1 MSNLPL
7 KIAFLI
13 FLGVIG
19 FLSFYNVSG
28 SCDCV
33 KRISYDNNDIND
45 GINLD
50 SLFRPADS
58 LELNV
63 VLEEW
68 RKFNPKSESF
78 KVIKQYTYVNKRE
91 LTLVEHFAEGQKHY
105 GVILTPSEF
114 DSTQKYPLLLYAT
127 GLNQATPIYNL
138 DHSYIKRLLPK
149 FKNYFIVIPSF
160 RGQAFQIGNEK
171 YCSDGFF
178 GDAFD
183 GATDD
188 ALRLLFLAKKQF
200 VKNIDTGRMV
210 SYGVSRGGT
219 IALLAGIRSPELN
232 GVISTT
238 GPTDF
243 SSREVYNRYGF
254 QFKYQY
260 LSEIQTMVELRKKM
274 LRSSPIHFIENI
286 SQPIFLLYGK
296 NDRVVPLSNAEG
308 ILKKLEGKKD
318 LEYFFAEAGHSFEES
333 DRVVEWLEKY
343 NN

>member
-7 KIAFLI
+7 KIALLI
-13 FLGVIG
+13 FLGILG
-19 FLSFYNVSG
+19 FLSFYNSSS

-33 KRISYDNNDIND
+33 KRISYVNNEIND

-58 LELNV
+58 SELNV
-63 VLEEW
+63 ILKEW
-68 RKFNPKSESF
+68 KKFNPESDSA
-78 KVIKQYTYVNKRE
+78 KIIKQYTYVNQRQ
-91 LTLVEHFAEGQKHY
+91 LTLLEHFAEGRKHY
-105 GVILTPSEF
+105 GVILTPSAF
-114 DSTQKYPLLLYAT
+114 DTAKKYPLLLYAT
-127 GLNQATPIYNL
+127 GLNQTNPIYNL

-149 FKNYFIVIPSF
+149 FSNYFIVIPSF
-160 RGQAFQIGNEK
+160 RGQAFQIGDEK

-188 ALRLLFLAKKQF
+188 ALRFLFLAKKQF
-200 VKNIDTGRMV
+200 LENIDTEKMV

-219 IALLAGIRSPELN
+219 VALLAGIRNSELN
-232 GVISTT
+232 GVVSTT

-243 SSREVYNRYGF
+243 SSREVYNRYEF

-260 LSEIQTMVELRKKM
+260 LSEKKPMSDLRKKM

-286 SQPIFLLYGK
+286 SQSVFLLYGK
-296 NDRVVPLSNAEG
+296 NDRLVPLSNAEN
-308 ILKKLEGKKD
+308 ILKKMEGKED
-318 LEYFFAEAGHSFEES
+318 LEYFFVDAGHVFDES
-333 DRVVEWLEKY
+333 DRVVEWLKKIE
-343 NN
+343 

>member
-7 KIAFLI
+7 KIAFLT
-13 FLGVIG
+13 FLGAIG
-19 FLSFYNVSG
+19 FLSFYNSSG
-28 SCDCV
+28 ECDCV

-58 LELNV
+58 SELKV
-63 VLEEW
+63 VLDEW
-68 RKFNPKSESF
+68 RNFNPKSESS
-78 KVIKQYTYVNKRE
+78 KIVKQDTYVNKRQ
-91 LTLVEHFAEGQKHY
+91 LTLIEHFAEGQKHY

-188 ALRLLFLAKKQF
+188 ALRLLFLTKKQF
-200 VKNIDTGRMV
+200 PKNINTGRMV

-219 IALLAGIRSPELN
+219 VALLAGIRNPELN
-232 GVISTT
+232 GVVSTT

-243 SSREVYNRYGF
+243 SSREIYNRYSF
-254 QFKYQY
+254 QFKYQN
-260 LSEIQTMVELRKKM
+260 LSKIKPMTELRKKM

-286 SQPIFLLYGK
+286 SQPVFLLYGK
-296 NDRVVPLSNAEG
+296 NDRVVPLSNAEN
-308 ILKKLEGKKD
+308 ILKKLEGKND
-318 LEYFFAEAGHSFEES
+318 LECFLAEAGHSFEES

>member
-1 MSNLPL
+1 MNNLPL
-7 KIAFLI
+7 KIGLLI
-13 FLGVIG
+13 FIGTLG
-19 FLSFYNVSG
+19 FLSFYNKSIT
-28 SCDCV
+28 CDCV
-33 KRISYDNNDIND
+33 ARISYENNDIND

-50 SLFRPADS
+50 SLFRLPDS
-58 LELNV
+58 SELKV

-68 RKFNPKSESF
+68 KTFNPQSESF
-78 KVIKQYTYVNKRE
+78 KIIKQYAYVNNRQ
-91 LTLVEHFAEGQKHY
+91 LILLEHFAEGQKHY
-105 GVILTPSEF
+105 GIILTPSQF

-138 DHSYIKRLLPK
+138 DHSYIKSLLPK
-149 FKNYFIVIPSF
+149 FENYFIVIPSF
-160 RGQAFQIGNEK
+160 RGQAFQIGDEK

-200 VKNIDTGRMV
+200 SENINTKRMV

-219 IALLAGIRSPELN
+219 VALLAGIRSPELN

-238 GPTDF
+238 GPSDF
-243 SSREVYNRYGF
+243 SSREVYNRYNF
-254 QFKYQY
+254 QFRYQY
-260 LSEIQTMVELRKKM
+260 LSEVKPMMELRKKM
-274 LRSSPIHFIENI
+274 LRSSPIHFVENI
-286 SQPIFLLYGK
+286 SQPVFLLYGK
-296 NDRVVPLSNAEG
+296 NDRVVPLSNAER
-308 ILKKLEGKKD
+308 ILKKLEGKND
-318 LEYFFAEAGHSFEES
+318 LEYFFPEAGHSFEES

>member
-13 FLGVIG
+13 FLGAIG
-19 FLSFYNVSG
+19 FLSFYNS
-28 SCDCV
+28 SSDCDCV
-33 KRISYDNNDIND
+33 ERISYDNNDIND

-58 LELNV
+58 LELKV

-68 RKFNPKSESF
+68 INFNPKSESF
-78 KVIKQYTYVNKRE
+78 KIIKQYIYVDKRQ
-91 LTLVEHFAEGQKHY
+91 LTLVEHFAESQKHY
-105 GVILTPSEF
+105 GIILTPSEF
-114 DSTQKYPLLLYAT
+114 DSTKKYPLLLYAT

-200 VKNIDTGRMV
+200 LNNIDTGRMV

-219 IALLAGIRSPELN
+219 VALLAGIRNPELN
-232 GVISTT
+232 GVVSTT

-243 SSREVYNRYGF
+243 FSREVYNRYGF

-260 LSEIQTMVELRKKM
+260 LSKIQPMVELRKKM

-296 NDRVVPLSNAEG
+296 NDRVVPLSNAEKV
-308 ILKKLEGKKD
+308 LKRLEGKND

>member
-13 FLGVIG
+13 FLGMLG
-19 FLSFYNVSG
+19 FLSFYNSSS

-58 LELNV
+58 SELNV

-68 RKFNPKSESF
+68 KKFNPESESF
-78 KVIKQYTYVNKRE
+78 KIIKQYTYVNKRQ
-91 LTLVEHFAEGQKHY
+91 LTLIEHFAEGQKHY

-114 DSTQKYPLLLYAT
+114 DPIKKYPLLLYAT

-138 DHSYIKRLLPK
+138 DKSYIKRLLPK
-149 FKNYFIVIPSF
+149 FSNYFIVIPSF

-200 VKNIDTGRMV
+200 PENIETTKMV

-219 IALLAGIRSPELN
+219 VALLAGIRNPELN

-243 SSREVYNRYGF
+243 SSREVYNRYRF

-260 LSEIQTMVELRKKM
+260 LSEKKTMRELRKKM

-286 SQPIFLLYGK
+286 SQPVFLLYGK
-296 NDRVVPLSNAEG
+296 NDRIVPLSNAEN
-308 ILKKLEGKKD
+308 ILKRLKDKKD
-318 LEYFFAEAGHSFEES
+318 VAYFFPDAGHSFEES

-343 NN
+343 N